1 MGRLTK
7 EMKKAELMEQ
17 LTEANE
23 AYLEKISQHMECQ
36 YREMQRVER
45 RIERKK
51 KLIDK
56 KYMVSIKKLAKE
68 RKEKLKKIVG
78 RYRRIEEKVREAT
91 IDKVD
96 LAEIENIE
104 KEYITLRQFLLNI
117 LRERETGKLPNWKE
131 RITER
136 SVESEIS
143 TDGGAVVSKLRALQY
158 EFTSKFNF
166 VMGQM
171 PDSDVPAY
179 SYLSRG
185 GYIYLTEQ
193 NCEFFKLFMGNDEDC
208 EYIEYDII
216 GCIKSKK
223 VEELDERVKDQIKE
237 GMYSRHPDW
246 EIVEVYVDQGITGT
260 QAQKRPEFLRMME
273 DAQKGKFD
281 LIITREVSRFARNTV
296 DTLSYTRELKA
307 RGVDVFFINDGINTA
322 TNDGELRLTI
332 MSSMAQDESRKIS
345 ERVKA
350 GQKVSREK
358 HVLYG
363 SGNILGYRRENG
375 TYVPD
380 PDQAETV
387 RLIFQ
392 MYSTGENGLV
402 KIVNELYRLG
412 RLDAGGHVSWDA
424 SKVSR
429 VLHNATYKG
438 CICYNKSHSDGYLTQ
453 KRVKNLDE
461 SSYIYVKGDF
471 EPLVS
476 EEMWDRCQQILA
488 SKSARVIDE
497 NGKKHKYMRNT
508 PKSVWTAKLRCSCGA
523 GFIQFKWRVN
533 RDGAV
538 VHGFQCYRRTRRPSI
553 SYLQEHGLDL
563 GISCQ
568 IKAICEWKLDLM
580 AAKVFEHLTFDK
592 GKTVKEVYKILNR
605 CMAEEKTV
613 RISRKAML
621 ENSIA
626 RQRERLDKYIDL
638 CADGIITKQEL
649 AERRKG
655 LDAQIAELQSQYE
668 NVEQEDERSGTIDM
682 NLIAQKLDEWQKA
695 SRNDVN
701 RELINSC
708 VAQIT
713 PLTNEE
719 YRWVLDFQLTEVQS
733 GNSATCTLD
742 GFMEMA
748 RFTISFEEAK
758 AFKASRNQGIRKNEW
773 HDLTVAVGIRTKT

>member
-1 MGRLTK
+1 MYARVSTEHEAQINAL
-7 EMKKAELMEQ
+7 ENQ
-17 LTEANE
+17 LEW
-23 AYLEKISQHMECQ
+23 YKIEC
-36 YREMQRVER
+36 
-45 RIERKK
+45 
-51 KLIDK
+51 
-56 KYMVSIKKLAKE
+56 
-68 RKEKLKKIVG
+68 
-78 RYRRIEEKVREAT
+78 
-91 IDKVD
+91 
-96 LAEIENIE
+96 
-104 KEYITLRQFLLNI
+104 
-117 LRERETGKLPNWKE
+117 
-131 RITER
+131 
-136 SVESEIS
+136 
-143 TDGGAVVSKLRALQY
+143 
-158 EFTSKFNF
+158 
-166 VMGQM
+166 
-171 PDSDVPAY
+171 
-179 SYLSRG
+179 
-185 GYIYLTEQ
+185 
-193 NCEFFKLFMGNDEDC
+193 
-208 EYIEYDII
+208 
-216 GCIKSKK
+216 
-223 VEELDERVKDQIKE
+223 
-237 GMYSRHPDW
+237 SRHSDW

-322 TNDGELRLTI
+322 TNDDELRLTI

-350 GQKVSREK
+350 GQKISREK

-387 RLIFQ
+387 RLIFK
-392 MYSTGENGLV
+392 MYST
-402 KIVNELYRLG
+402 
-412 RLDAGGHVSWDA
+412 GHVSWDA

-476 EEMWDRCQQILA
+476 EEMWDRCQQILL
-488 SKSARVIDE
+488 SRSARVIDE

-568 IKAICEWKLDLM
+568 IKAISEWKLDLM
-580 AAKVFEHLTFDK
+580 ASKVFQNLTFDK
-592 GKTVKEVYKILNR
+592 GKTVKEVYRILNR

-621 ENSIA
+621 EKSIA
-626 RQRERLDKYIDL
+626 KQRERLDKYIDL

-649 AERRKG
+649 MERRKG
-655 LDAQIAELQSQYE
+655 LDNQIADLQSQYE
-668 NVEQEDERSGTIDM
+668 SVEQEDERSGALDM
-682 NLIAQKLDEWQKA
+682 KLISQKLDEWQRA
-695 SRNDVN
+695 SKNDVD

-719 YRWVLDFQLTEVQS
+719 FRWALDFQMSEVQAR
-733 GNSATCTLD
+733 NAAAYTMD
-742 GFMEMA
+742 GFVEMA
-748 RFTISFEEAK
+748 RFSISFEAAK

-773 HDLTVAVGIRTKT
+773 QDLTVVVGIWSKTQK

>member
-1 MGRLTK
+1 MR
-7 EMKKAELMEQ
+7 
-17 LTEANE
+17 
-23 AYLEKISQHMECQ
+23 
-36 YREMQRVER
+36 
-45 RIERKK
+45 
-51 KLIDK
+51 
-56 KYMVSIKKLAKE
+56 
-68 RKEKLKKIVG
+68 
-78 RYRRIEEKVREAT
+78 
-91 IDKVD
+91 
-96 LAEIENIE
+96 
-104 KEYITLRQFLLNI
+104 
-117 LRERETGKLPNWKE
+117 
-131 RITER
+131 
-136 SVESEIS
+136 
-143 TDGGAVVSKLRALQY
+143 AVVYARVSTEHEAQINALENQLEWY
-158 EFTSKFNF
+158 K
-166 VMGQM
+166 
-171 PDSDVPAY
+171 
-179 SYLSRG
+179 
-185 GYIYLTEQ
+185 
-193 NCEFFKLFMGNDEDC
+193 
-208 EYIEYDII
+208 IEA
-216 GCIKSKK
+216 
-223 VEELDERVKDQIKE
+223 
-237 GMYSRHPDW
+237 SRHSDW
-246 EIVEVYVDQGITGT
+246 EITEVYVDQGITGT

-273 DAQKGKFD
+273 DARKGKFD

-296 DTLSYTRELKA
+296 DALSYTRELKA
-307 RGVDVFFINDGINTA
+307 MGVNVFFINDGINTA

-350 GQKVSREK
+350 GQKISREK

-375 TYVPD
+375 TYIPD

-392 MYSTGENGLV
+392 MYSDGEKGLT

-461 SSYIYVKGDF
+461 SSYVYVKGDF

-476 EEMWDRCQQILA
+476 EEMWDRCQQILL
-488 SKSARVIDE
+488 SRSARVINE

-568 IKAICEWKLDLM
+568 IKAISEWKLDLM
-580 AAKVFEHLTFDK
+580 ASKVFQNLTFDK
-592 GKTVKEVYKILNR
+592 GKTVKEVYRILNR

-626 RQRERLDKYIDL
+626 KQKEPETKVSSVKKYAKGGQIYGRSHAQGGVTFRGDNGQVFEAEGGENVYIMKKTASAEINAL
-638 CADGIITKQEL
+638 SALNEAHGGNSFGTSGLYKFADGGMVAGLSEANRVVKQAESMKLSNESINQL
-649 AERRKG
+649 AG
-655 LDAQIAELQSQYE
+655 VVIDAVMSMPNPVVSVQDI
-668 NVEQEDERSGTIDM
+668 NSG
-682 NLIAQKLDEWQKA
+682 Q
-695 SRNDVN
+695 NDV
-701 RELINSC
+701 S
-708 VAQIT
+708 V
-713 PLTNEE
+713 
-719 YRWVLDFQLTEVQS
+719 VQ
-733 GNSATCTLD
+733 GLAT
-742 GFMEMA
+742 F
-748 RFTISFEEAK
+748 
-758 AFKASRNQGIRKNEW
+758 
-773 HDLTVAVGIRTKT
+773 

>member
-1 MGRLTK
+1 MRVAVYARVSTEHEAQINAL
-7 EMKKAELMEQ
+7 ENQ
-17 LTEANE
+17 LEW
-23 AYLEKISQHMECQ
+23 YKIEC
-36 YREMQRVER
+36 
-45 RIERKK
+45 
-51 KLIDK
+51 
-56 KYMVSIKKLAKE
+56 
-68 RKEKLKKIVG
+68 
-78 RYRRIEEKVREAT
+78 
-91 IDKVD
+91 
-96 LAEIENIE
+96 
-104 KEYITLRQFLLNI
+104 
-117 LRERETGKLPNWKE
+117 
-131 RITER
+131 
-136 SVESEIS
+136 
-143 TDGGAVVSKLRALQY
+143 
-158 EFTSKFNF
+158 
-166 VMGQM
+166 
-171 PDSDVPAY
+171 
-179 SYLSRG
+179 
-185 GYIYLTEQ
+185 
-193 NCEFFKLFMGNDEDC
+193 
-208 EYIEYDII
+208 
-216 GCIKSKK
+216 
-223 VEELDERVKDQIKE
+223 
-237 GMYSRHPDW
+237 SRHSDW

-273 DAQKGKFD
+273 DARKDKFD

-296 DTLSYTRELKA
+296 DALSYTRQMKA
-307 RGVDVFFINDGINTA
+307 MGVDVLFINDGINTA
-322 TNDGELRLTI
+322 ADDGELRLSL

-350 GQKVSREK
+350 GQKISRER
-358 HVLYG
+358 HILYG
-363 SGNILGYRRENG
+363 NGNILGYRRVNG
-375 TYVPD
+375 TYVPA
-380 PDQAETV
+380 PEQAETV

-392 MYSTGENGLV
+392 MYSSGEVGLQ
-402 KIVNELYRLG
+402 KIVAELYRLG

-453 KRVKNLDE
+453 KRIKNLDE

-476 EEMWDRCQQILA
+476 EEMWERCQQILA
-488 SKSARVIDE
+488 SRSARVIDE

-538 VHGFQCYRRTRRPSI
+538 IHGFQCYRRTRRPSI

-563 GISCQ
+563 SISCQ
-568 IKAICEWKLDLM
+568 IKAISEWKLDLM

-592 GKTVKEVYKILNR
+592 GKTVKEVYRILNR

-621 ENSIA
+621 EKSIA
-626 RQRERLDKYIDL
+626 KQRERLDKYIDL

-649 AERRKG
+649 MERRKG
-655 LDAQIAELQSQYE
+655 LDNQIADLQSQYE
-668 NVEQEDERSGTIDM
+668 SVEQEDERSGALDM
-682 NLIAQKLDEWQKA
+682 NLISQKLDEWQRA
-695 SRNDVN
+695 SKNDVD

-719 YRWVLDFQLTEVQS
+719 FRWALDFQMSEVRAR
-733 GNSATCTLD
+733 NAAAYTMD
-742 GFMEMA
+742 GFVEMT
-748 RFTISFEEAK
+748 RFSISFEEAK

-773 HDLTVAVGIRTKT
+773 QDLTVVVGIWSKTQK